1 MSVVHIRKFAKILDE
16 TSFFATM
23 VKLQKF
29 NGFQRPN
36 YAVFTIATA
45 CVCRRPGQSRKGTID
60 VENLKG
66 KNILITSGPT
76 RGYIDAVRYIS
87 NKSTGKLGALIAT
100 EALRRNAC
108 VTLVYGAGSIVP
120 DMGALDKES
129 ARRLTMVEIE
139 TTDDLLRTIQGGLK
153 DTSFDA
159 IIHAMAVLDYS
170 PEKCREGKIAS
181 IEDTLTITLQKTPK
195 VIRQIRTQWP
205 HAFLVGFKLE
215 IGLSKDK
222 LVEKAYTSMTE
233 SGANLV
239 VANNQNEIAG
249 DKHRAYLIN
258 SRREIVSVCETK
270 QDISEKLMEIIAKQL
285 NPVNV

>member
-1 MSVVHIRKFAKILDE
+1 
-16 TSFFATM
+16 M